1 MTGGTNSAREK
12 EKEKP
17 LPLLKLLYELPH
29 TCTWQEHNRREI
41 DRLIAHGNTDA
52 TILKGYPIGRQTD

>member
-17 LPLLKLLYELPH
+17 LPLLNLLYELPY
-29 TCTWQEHNRREI
+29 TCTWQEHNRKEK

-52 TILKGYPIGRQTD
+52 TVLKGYPIGRQTD